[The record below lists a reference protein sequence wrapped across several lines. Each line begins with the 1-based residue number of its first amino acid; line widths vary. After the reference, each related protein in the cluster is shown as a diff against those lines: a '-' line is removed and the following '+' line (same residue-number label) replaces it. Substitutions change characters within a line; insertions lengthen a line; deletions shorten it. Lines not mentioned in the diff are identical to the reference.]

1 MCCLSHPVCVF
12 IMEAL
17 AGYYGCLVYSFQN
30 EYTCGQGKS
39 KRTFAT
45 RKSSV
50 LTFLFHLKGHKYLEI
65 KYVHILKE
73 CIPKKSEEC
82 KKYFFFNSLNQ

>member
-1 MCCLSHPVCVF
+1 
-12 IMEAL
+12 MEAL